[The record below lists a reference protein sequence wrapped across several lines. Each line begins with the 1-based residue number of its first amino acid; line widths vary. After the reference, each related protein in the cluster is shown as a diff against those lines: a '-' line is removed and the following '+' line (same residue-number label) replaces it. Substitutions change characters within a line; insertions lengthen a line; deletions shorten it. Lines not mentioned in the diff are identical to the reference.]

1 MKPRFL
7 VIFLSALLL
16 AASAV
21 HPVWAVDMQAH
32 VASDEAK
39 AAYTT
44 YLSKQTAYYT
54 GNYTYTKMIS
64 QTGNTLFGT
73 INTLMGNTCKNGTG
87 FSYNKLRDQYI
98 NVDRDLNN
106 SSNIIGYYDGSS
118 FSGTW
123 DNGETWNREHTW
135 PQSKFGGSNS
145 SGTSLPIGYDMQ
157 SVRPASTKVNS
168 SRGNTAYGEGS
179 AYYDP
184 NEITI
189 NNANYNSINN
199 GSYRGDCAR
208 VILYDYVVYGK
219 WDTYSNSLYKASVD
233 ADLLT
238 QIGSNSNSVFESLLI
253 LLKWHM
259 EDPPSLTEMVR
270 NDGGQAY
277 QGNRNVFIDY
287 PELAINM
294 LKDQNG
300 VTAYTVTYNM
310 TETASPAYV
319 YTTKYGFV
327 TYLSDDSGNHPTA
340 VNVTGATAN
349 YNATLGR
356 LTLTN
361 ATGNVTISTTSAP
374 VTPTTTITFAH
385 STVNVQIGAT
395 TNNAA
400 TANSGGAITYSSSNT
415 NVATVSPTGV
425 ITGVAAGS
433 CTITATVAANGDY
446 PAKSTT
452 CEVTVFNAADNYNVY
467 WVVNWDYTN
476 LFDSNTAP
484 NGGKPTVPAN
494 EPECE
499 GKVFMGWTH
508 QASFSPSTGPTKIFK
523 DGADANNIDNDPTYY
538 YAVFATQNSSG
549 TNESV
554 TDELV
559 KTTFIAS
566 SVTSTYTE
574 FEDKSATSDA
584 VYKGKIAGSNSSIQ
598 LRSSDNESGVVT
610 TTSGGTAAKITV
622 TWNNN
627 TTDGRTLNIYG
638 KNSAYSES
646 SDLFDS
652 SKRGEL
658 LGTIVC
664 GTSTELEI
672 EGSYTYIGFRS
683 ASGAMYLNQVD
694 IEWTTGSSTTTY
706 SNYTA
711 ECGETPE
718 PCTQLTQ
725 PNVTAVP
732 GDQQITLTWPEVED
746 AVSYTVIID
755 DGDGYTTECLATA
768 NIGEVTSTDGTCT
781 CIITGLTNGLTY
793 TTLVEAVAAETSCNS
808 DVDEDTATPFA
819 DCQATVTVVTD
830 NTDWGTVSVE

>member
-87 FSYNKLRDQYI
+87 FSYKKLRYQYI

-123 DNGETWNREHTW
+123 DNGNTWNREHTW
-135 PQSKFGGSNS
+135 PQSKFKGTNS
-145 SGTSLPIGYDMQ
+145 DGTSLPIGYDMQ

-208 VILYDYVVYGK
+208 VILYDFVVYGK
-219 WDTYSNSLYKASVD
+219 WGSYSNSLYNTTVY

-523 DGADANNIDNDPTYY
+523 DGADANDINNDPTYY

-549 TNESV
+549 TETEDIEKSIKFAEAEYENGDDV
-554 TDELV
+554 TTVSMDNCTLI
-559 KTTFIAS
+559 F
-566 SVTSTYTE
+566 
-574 FEDKSATSDA
+574 DKGT
-584 VYKGKIAGSNSSIQ
+584 GSNAPKYYTSGEAVRCYKNNTLTISSE
-598 LRSSDNESGVVT
+598 DNITNIVISTVSGYAGT
-610 TTSGGTAAKITV
+610 ISADDGTYSGGTWTGSSKSITLTHSPSDNSQWRITAITV
-622 TWNNN
+622 T
-627 TTDGRTLNIYG
+627 T
-638 KNSAYSES
+638 E
-646 SDLFDS
+646 
-652 SKRGEL
+652 
-658 LGTIVC
+658 GT
-664 GTSTELEI
+664 G
-672 EGSYTYIGFRS
+672 
-683 ASGAMYLNQVD
+683 
-694 IEWTTGSSTTTY
+694 STTTY

-746 AVSYTVIID
+746 AVSYSVIID

-768 NIGEVTSTDGTCT
+768 NIGEVTTTDGTCT

-808 DVDEDTATPFA
+808 DVDEDTATPLA

>member
-16 AASAV
+16 AATAV

-123 DNGETWNREHTW
+123 DNGNTWNREHTW
-135 PQSKFGGSNS
+135 PQSKFKGSNS

-168 SRGNTAYGEGS
+168 SRGNTAYGES
-179 AYYDP
+179 PAYYDP

-310 TETASPAYV
+310 TETASPAYI

-340 VNVTGATAN
+340 VNVTGATAD

-356 LTLTN
+356 LTLTD

-415 NVATVSPTGV
+415 NVATVSSTGV

-523 DGADANNIDNDPTYY
+523 DGADANDINDDPTYY

-549 TNESV
+549 TETEDIEKSIKFAEAEYANGDDV
-554 TDELV
+554 TTVSMDNCTLIFDKGTGTNAPKYYTSGEAVRCYKNNTLTISSEYSITNIV
-559 KTTFIAS
+559 ISTAS
-566 SVTSTYTE
+566 SYAGTISADVGTY
-574 FEDKSATSDA
+574 
-584 VYKGKIAGSNSSIQ
+584 
-598 LRSSDNESGVVT
+598 
-610 TTSGGTAAKITV
+610 SGGTWTGSSKSITLTHSPSDNSQWRITAITV
-622 TWNNN
+622 T
-627 TTDGRTLNIYG
+627 T
-638 KNSAYSES
+638 E
-646 SDLFDS
+646 
-652 SKRGEL
+652 
-658 LGTIVC
+658 GT
-664 GTSTELEI
+664 G
-672 EGSYTYIGFRS
+672 
-683 ASGAMYLNQVD
+683 
-694 IEWTTGSSTTTY
+694 STTTY

-732 GDQQITLTWPEVED
+732 GDQQITLTWTAVD
-746 AVSYTVIID
+746 NAVSYTVIID

-768 NIGEVTSTDGTCT
+768 NIGEVTTTDGTCT

-808 DVDEDTATPFA
+808 DVDEDTATPLA

>member
-87 FSYNKLRDQYI
+87 FSYKKLRYQYI

-123 DNGETWNREHTW
+123 DNGNTWNREHTW
-135 PQSKFGGSNS
+135 PQSKFKGTNS
-145 SGTSLPIGYDMQ
+145 DGTSLPIGYDMQ

-208 VILYDYVVYGK
+208 VILYDFVVYGK
-219 WDTYSNSLYKASVD
+219 WGSYSNSLYNTTVY

-523 DGADANNIDNDPTYY
+523 DGADANSISNDPTYY

-549 TNESV
+549 TETEDIEKSIKFAEAEYENGDDV
-554 TDELV
+554 TTVSMDNCTLI
-559 KTTFIAS
+559 F
-566 SVTSTYTE
+566 
-574 FEDKSATSDA
+574 DKGT
-584 VYKGKIAGSNSSIQ
+584 GSNAPKYYTSGEAVRCYKNNTLTISSE
-598 LRSSDNESGVVT
+598 DNITNIVISTVSGYAGT
-610 TTSGGTAAKITV
+610 ISADDGTYSGGTWTGSSKSITLTHSPSDNSQWRITAITV
-622 TWNNN
+622 T
-627 TTDGRTLNIYG
+627 T
-638 KNSAYSES
+638 E
-646 SDLFDS
+646 
-652 SKRGEL
+652 
-658 LGTIVC
+658 GT
-664 GTSTELEI
+664 G
-672 EGSYTYIGFRS
+672 
-683 ASGAMYLNQVD
+683 
-694 IEWTTGSSTTTY
+694 STTTY

-746 AVSYTVIID
+746 AVSYSVIID

-768 NIGEVTSTDGTCT
+768 NIGEVTTTDGTCT

-808 DVDEDTATPFA
+808 DVDEDTATPLA